1 MTQIGLYF
9 VVINALMNT
18 KQIEEHLQKMIEL
31 FGSLP
36 DPIHQ
41 PKKFKHFL
49 NLYEKI
55 YLQKQKNNV

>member
-1 MTQIGLYF
+1 
-9 VVINALMNT
+9 VKHVLMNT
-18 KQIEEHLQKMIEL
+18 KQIEEHLQRMIEI

-41 PKKFKHFL
+41 PKRFKHFL